1 VVEFFSYPIIAGF
14 TCAASLQIASSQ
26 VKGLFGLPGKA
37 NAFLEAWEAV
47 FDNIDQIRLW
57 DSVLGILSILFL
69 VALKVLISVETT
81 APIGPET
88 ATFSASS
95 FSCCPWQGTLSL

>member
-57 DSVLGILSILFL
+57 DSILGILSILFL
-69 VALKVLISVETT
+69 VALKVLISVET
-81 APIGPET
+81 
-88 ATFSASS
+88 
-95 FSCCPWQGTLSL
+95 